1 MDEYLKTDNI
11 ARAIRLL
18 PAPKTYPAMMVTVSV
33 GKLKYN
39 FEKNENKWLLIIKEK

>member
-18 PAPKTYPAMMVTVSV
+18 PAPKPIRHDGHRV
-33 GKLKYN
+33 GGKI
-39 FEKNENKWLLIIKEK
+39 EI